1 MTEVK
6 QQGKPSIVYVGSMD
20 TQSNSYRRFRT
31 LQEMGYSVVGVDID
45 QPVFNSIFSSI
56 HYRFNMGP
64 GILQLGATLD
74 KVMKSAMP
82 DILWLDNKIF
92 VPTGVLR
99 KCRKR
104 NPGLRIVNLITDDV
118 TGHAKAGW
126 RLTLRAAPLVDFHFV
141 QRKINVAELKPYG
154 ARNVHICYRSFDPA
168 FHRRLKWTDAER
180 QAYHC
185 EVGFIGTYE
194 APREE
199 FIAYLI
205 DHGIRVQVTG
215 NDWPKGR
222 QWEKIK
228 PFYKGPSVYG
238 EEYIRTI
245 NGMDI
250 ALHFLRHSNRDE
262 QDSRTFEIPACGT
275 FMLAERS
282 DLHMALFEENK
293 EAVFFSTKEELL
305 SKVTQYL
312 SMPEERLQIA
322 DAGMRKCHTA
332 GFTHESRLKEVME
345 KLYGHE

>member
-1 MTEVK
+1 MAEERNK
-6 QQGKPSIVYVGSMD
+6 GIVYVGSMD
-20 TQSNSYRRFRT
+20 PQSNSYRRFMT
-31 LQEMGYSVVGVDID
+31 LRSMGYDMTGVDID
-45 QPVFNSIFSSI
+45 SHIFKSFFSSI
-56 HYRFNMGP
+56 HYRYNIGT
-64 GILQLGATLD
+64 GIWSVGKDIIRAVKLVNP
-74 KVMKSAMP
+74 K
-82 DILWLDNKIF
+82 ILWFDNKIF
-92 VPTGVLR
+92 APVTVIRYL
-99 KCRKR
+99 KR
-104 NPGLRIVNLITDDV
+104 ESPGIVIINLITDDV

-141 QRKINVAELKPYG
+141 QRKINVTELKPYG

-168 FHRRLKWTDAER
+168 FHRRLSWTDSER
-180 QAYHC
+180 QTYHC

-262 QDSRTFEIPACGT
+262 QDSRTFEIPACGA

-282 DLHMALFEENK
+282 DLHMTLFEENK
-293 EAVFFSTKEELL
+293 EAVFFSSKEELL

-312 SMPEERLQIA
+312 ARPAERMQIA

-332 GFTHESRLKEVME
+332 GFTHESRLKEVMA
-345 KLYGHE
+345 KLYEHD